1 MSLRTALALGAVL
14 AATAPA
20 FAQDPEAAPEAV
32 EEEAETQPKRAKPRP
47 PPRPANSVVVSNAT
61 GNALTAVVLTGDGDM
76 ANLPRTLPPRGRATL
91 TLPKRKGCTVA
102 VQATFQNGGFVDI
115 PAFDVCKERT
125 IRFTE

>member
-1 MSLRTALALGAVL
+1 MRLRPALALGAAL
-14 AATAPA
+14 AITAPA
-20 FAQDPEAAPEAV
+20 LAQEPEAAPDAV
-32 EEEAETQPKRAKPRP
+32 EEEPEAPPRRARPRP
-47 PPRPANSVVVSNAT
+47 PPRPANSVVVANAT
-61 GNALTAVVLTGDGDM
+61 ANALTAVVLTGDGDT
-76 ANLPRTLPPRGRATL
+76 ANLPKTLPPKGRATL